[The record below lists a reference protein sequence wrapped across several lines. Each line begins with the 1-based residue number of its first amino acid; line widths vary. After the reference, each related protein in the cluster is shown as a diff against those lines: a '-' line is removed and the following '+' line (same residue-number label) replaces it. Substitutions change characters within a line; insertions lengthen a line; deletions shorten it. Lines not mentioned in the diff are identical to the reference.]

1 MRLAG
6 RERLGFYPL
15 PIPEAE
21 RIRRFLQ
28 FPDQQCSALD
38 PCIGDGAAFAE
49 ITSERKVLRYGIELD
64 AGRAEQ
70 ARAKGSD
77 VIHGNCFDV
86 QSPVESFSL
95 IYLNP
100 PYDFEIGEEKS
111 QRMEKL
117 FLEHVYRW
125 LKFGGILVLVVPAKR
140 IADCTILLSI
150 HFRDVRVYRLTE
162 PESVRYEQVVLLGVR
177 RTRQER
183 DRLRDSEIIQAQL
196 WLASLERELQGLP
209 LLTPEPD
216 HLYVVPP
223 GGPVRL
229 VHRGLPLDQI
239 EDLLPKSS
247 AYRQA
252 SSVIYAQQAD
262 VSGRPLT
269 PLHGGHVGLLC
280 TAGMLNGIFGE
291 GEARHIAHWQ
301 SIKALVMVDEEANNG
316 NYDELTA
323 LTGIPFLVCNGSCPG
338 AYGDH
343 LIVSDG
349 KEWHYSEA
357 LHESNYPAVRVE
369 FGGVTR
375 DSEVNDARKYWMVYS
390 AAVAAISAESF

>member
-21 RIRRFLQ
+21 RIRRFLAFADKQ
-28 FPDQQCSALD
+28 YCALD
-38 PCIGDGAAFAE
+38 PCVGDGAAFAE
-49 ITSERKVLRYGIELD
+49 ITSDRQVLRYGVELD

-70 ARAKGSD
+70 ARSRGVD

-86 QSPVESFSL
+86 QCPVESFSL

-117 FLEHVYRW
+117 FLEHVHRW
-125 LKFGGILVLVVPAKR
+125 LIRGGILVFVVPAKR
-140 IADCTILLSI
+140 IADCAALLSRD
-150 HFRDVRVYRLTE
+150 FRDARVYRLTE
-162 PESVRYEQVVLLGVR
+162 TESARYKQIVLLGVR

-183 DRLRDSEIIQAQL
+183 DRLKDSEIIQAQL
-196 WLASLERELQGLP
+196 WLSSLERKLEELPPLP
-209 LLTPEPD
+209 AKPD
-216 HLYVVPP
+216 HLYAAPP
-223 GGPVRL
+223 GSPARL

-239 EDLLPKSS
+239 EDLIPKSL

-252 SSVIYAQQAD
+252 SAVLFAHQAD
-262 VSGRPLT
+262 VTGRPLT

-280 TAGMLNGIFGE
+280 TAGMLNGIFGD

-301 SIKALVMVDEEANNG
+301 SVKLVDKSEEEEEGKTIIREKERFSN
-316 NYDELTA
+316 ELT
-323 LTGIPFLVCNGSCPG
+323 LVFRSGE
-338 AYGDH
+338 
-343 LIVSDG
+343 I
-349 KEWHYSEA
+349 
-357 LHESNYPAVRVE
+357 
-369 FGGVTR
+369 
-375 DSEVNDARKYWMVYS
+375 
-390 AAVAAISAESF
+390 AILK